1 MSIVASMIVRN
12 EAHSSYFVK
21 VLDSIAS
28 VVDYV
33 MVLDDKSDDGGA
45 TRLVCRSFPNI
56 LFRESPFEVPMYPIN
71 EPQLREVQ
79 WQKTREVAKAGD
91 WILALD
97 ADEELEKSFTLKV
110 KELMA
115 SQYDW
120 FRFRLLDMWSP
131 TTYRVDGYWSPV
143 KEVFFRY
150 ENLPAHLPEAVN
162 HVPLLPR
169 YILDSQNG
177 IERRDIRIVH
187 WGWANEVKRLAKQQ
201 FYLDGR
207 AVGIDLEH
215 AKSITEP
222 ATVEEYVNEN

>member
-1 MSIVASMIVRN
+1 MSIIASMIVRN

-21 VLDSIAS
+21 VLDSIAC
-28 VVDYV
+28 VADHV
-33 MVLDDKSDDGGA
+33 MILDDRSDDGGA
-45 TRLVCRSFPNI
+45 TALVCRSFPNVT
-56 LFRESPFEVPMYPIN
+56 FCVSPFEAPMYPVN
-71 EPQLREVQ
+71 EPKLREVQ
-79 WQKTREVAKAGD
+79 WSKTREMAKEGD

-97 ADEELEKSFTLKV
+97 ADEELEKSFISKV
-110 KELMA
+110 KELTS

-150 ENLPAHLPEAVN
+150 KNFPAELPTNAVM
-162 HVPLLPR
+162 HVPLLPK
-169 YILDSQNG
+169 YITSSNNG

-207 AVGIDLEH
+207 AVGFDLEH
-215 AKSITEP
+215 AKTITNP
-222 ATVEEYVNEN
+222 ATVEEYVP